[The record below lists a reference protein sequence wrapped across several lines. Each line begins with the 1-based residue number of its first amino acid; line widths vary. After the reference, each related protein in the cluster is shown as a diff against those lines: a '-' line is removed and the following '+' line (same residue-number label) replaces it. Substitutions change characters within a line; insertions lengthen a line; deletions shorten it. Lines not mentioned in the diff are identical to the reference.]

1 MACSVS
7 HSHGTSPLVRYL
19 MFRGLVYNT
28 YLVSIA
34 DSECDSD
41 IDPSN
46 TEQYVVWGVGG
57 LGETAFKHFLRASSE
72 LI

>member
-1 MACSVS
+1 
-7 HSHGTSPLVRYL
+7 